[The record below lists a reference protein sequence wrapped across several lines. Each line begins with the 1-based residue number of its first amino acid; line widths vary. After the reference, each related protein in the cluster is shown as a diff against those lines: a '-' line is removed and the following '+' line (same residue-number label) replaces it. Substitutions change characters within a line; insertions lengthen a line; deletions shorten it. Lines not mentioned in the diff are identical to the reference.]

1 MVYTKQKTG
10 KINTDIIRRPAVW
23 IYRKTKRLFNTKA
36 MCDRLRKIY
45 VASDNDIREMCDE
58 YYITRISA
66 VIILL
71 VLCMGLSGIIWI
83 KEKKSDK
90 SIIVER
96 EAYGGD
102 NSTVQLETEINDE
115 EVSFDADV
123 LAFYYEEADMPE
135 IFNKGFEYIEGVY
148 LNDNQSAD
156 NITSDLNLIDYIDEL
171 GLNVVWNSDNEELIN
186 SKGVLGKDYHS
197 TSEIVHLTATL
208 SYEDFSADREYVV
221 NIPEKNESET
231 EKIISMLKN
240 YIKGMQ
246 TDENRANNLIIP
258 DTIDGYKIYEKG
270 SRSKVFKI
278 LAISLV
284 LAVLICLKGTQDIK
298 SKEKKRNSVLLM
310 EYPVL
315 VDMLNLYMGA
325 GLTVK
330 GALSR
335 IADNNETILGE
346 EIRYALNEI
355 KSGVPEGESYYRL
368 GHRLNLPVY
377 LKLMS
382 LLSQNVKKGT
392 RDILDMLMAEED
404 QALQLRKE
412 LAKKKGEEAS
422 TKLLFPMILLLATV
436 MLIIVM
442 PVFLSF

>member
-1 MVYTKQKTG
+1 
-10 KINTDIIRRPAVW
+10 
-23 IYRKTKRLFNTKA
+23 
-36 MCDRLRKIY
+36 
-45 VASDNDIREMCDE
+45 
-58 YYITRISA
+58 
-66 VIILL
+66 
-71 VLCMGLSGIIWI
+71 
-83 KEKKSDK
+83 
-90 SIIVER
+90 
-96 EAYGGD
+96 
-102 NSTVQLETEINDE
+102 
-115 EVSFDADV
+115 
-123 LAFYYEEADMPE
+123 
-135 IFNKGFEYIEGVY
+135 
-148 LNDNQSAD
+148 
-156 NITSDLNLIDYIDEL
+156 
-171 GLNVVWNSDNEELIN
+171 
-186 SKGVLGKDYHS
+186 
-197 TSEIVHLTATL
+197 
-208 SYEDFSADREYVV
+208 
-221 NIPEKNESET
+221 
-231 EKIISMLKN
+231 
-240 YIKGMQ
+240 
-246 TDENRANNLIIP
+246 
-258 DTIDGYKIYEKG
+258 
-270 SRSKVFKI
+270 
-278 LAISLV
+278 
-284 LAVLICLKGTQDIK
+284 
-298 SKEKKRNSVLLM
+298 M